1 MAIGTSPNYNIDYA
15 WMSLIR
21 TRIHVDEVH
30 ILMMAMKVQ
39 VRISLMAAHIQIW
52 LDEWTSYHDGDT

>member
-1 MAIGTSPNYNIDYA
+1 MAIGTSPNYNIDRA

-39 VRISLMAAHIQIW
+39 VRILLMAAHIQIW
-52 LDEWTSYHDGDT
+52 